1 MPSNGLAAPVRVGE
15 GRRDG
20 RAGVLEIVQGAGV
33 FPDDGVEVAVAVE
46 VGEAR
51 RAMTRSVIPTM
62 TPLNGLAAPVCS
74 ANASGAMAAKPAAS
88 VTLSSRLRLAVGAS
102 EELA

>member
-1 MPSNGLAAPVRVGE
+1 MAV
-15 GRRDG
+15 
-20 RAGVLEIVQGAGV
+20 V

-51 RAMTRSVIPTM
+51 RASVPTS

-74 ANASGAMAAKPAAS
+74 ANAIGAMAAKPAAS
-88 VTLSSRLRLAVGAS
+88 VTLSSRLWLAAGAS